1 MRKPIVRVI
10 GQAGSDLIPGWG
22 PTLTRVSFTDNDG
35 GEADEIEIE
44 FAVDAPF
51 QAPPEEGTRY
61 RLLYSWSESGLRD
74 AGDFTFQSAALGGDA
89 DGGYLLTIVARSA
102 DFVEADKTADSEHFD
117 DMTAGEI
124 FQKLAGAAGKSAVVD
139 PSIASIKLPYRL
151 RHQQSALGFAQELAD
166 ELGATLKL
174 AGGKWL
180 LPARGSGK
188 TAGGSAMPPILVD
201 FSQTLSFDLSSEG
214 RPKFKDVN
222 AAWFDPEAGV
232 AKIEKAASIGKS
244 ALHYFLHPSASAE
257 EAKIRSKAEAKELE
271 RATISGS
278 LTVEGDPGAM
288 AGAPVVL
295 SGFGGW
301 NGFDLVA
308 PSIRHDFTFDDQG
321 GWIMN
326 VALAAKSK
334 TG

>member
-1 MRKPIVRVI
+1 MRKPIVQVN
-10 GQAGSDLIPGWG
+10 GQGGSDLIPGWG
-22 PTLTRVSFTDNDG
+22 PALTRVSFTDNDG

-44 FAVDAPF
+44 FAVEAPF
-51 QAPPEEGTRY
+51 QSPPAEGTRY
-61 RLLYSWSESGLRD
+61 QLLYGWSTGGLRD
-74 AGDFTFQSAALGGDA
+74 AGEFTFQSAALGGDA

-117 DMTAGEI
+117 EMTAGEI
-124 FQKLAGAAGKSAVVD
+124 FQKLASGAGKPAIVH
-139 PSIASIKLPYRL
+139 PSIASIKVPYRL
-151 RHQQSALGFAQELAD
+151 RHQQSALGFAQDLAD

-180 LPARGSGK
+180 LPTRGSGQ
-188 TAGGSAMPPILVD
+188 TASGSPMPPIAID
-201 FSQTLSFDLSSEG
+201 FSQVLSFDLSSEG

-222 AAWFDPEAGV
+222 AAWFDPDAGI
-232 AKIEKAASIGKS
+232 AKVEQAASIGKS

-257 EAKIRSKAEAKELE
+257 EAKTRSKAEAKELE

-278 LTVEGDPGAM
+278 LTVEGDEGAM
-288 AGAPVVL
+288 AGAPVKL

-301 NGFDLVA
+301 NGYDLVA

-326 VALAAKSK
+326 VAVAAKSN
-334 TG
+334 TS